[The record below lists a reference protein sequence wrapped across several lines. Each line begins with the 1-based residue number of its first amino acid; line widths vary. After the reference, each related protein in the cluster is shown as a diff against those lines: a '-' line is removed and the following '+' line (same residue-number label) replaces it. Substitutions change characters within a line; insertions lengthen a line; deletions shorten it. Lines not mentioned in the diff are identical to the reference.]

1 MTFAKPV
8 SQLGP
13 DWKPGPDG
21 IPFRRGARVILLD
34 ADDRVLLARGHDAHQ
49 PDRSWWYLVGGGI
62 DAGESAE
69 QAAVREVYEEAGLH
83 IDKSALIGPV
93 FERSATFEFFFQTV
107 RQDEVIFLAR
117 IKNPGPISAAGWTEV
132 ERNFMD
138 ELRWWDLEE
147 LRKIPVTIYPT
158 GLIDLIA
165 GLLPGW
171 DGITRELGADADP
184 AEAAAAA
191 AGDSAAAASSP
202 ANKPADS
209 PGNKD

>member
-1 MTFAKPV
+1 MTFAKAVP
-8 SQLGP
+8 QLGP

-49 PDRSWWYLVGGGI
+49 TDRSWWYLVGGGI
-62 DAGESAE
+62 DEGESAR
-69 QAAVREVYEEAGLH
+69 QAAVREVYEEAGLR
-83 IDKSALIGPV
+83 IEEAALTGPV

-117 IKNPGPISAAGWTEV
+117 IKNPGPISTAGWTEI

-147 LRKIPVTIYPT
+147 LRKVPVTIYPA
-158 GLIDLIA
+158 GLTDLIT

-171 DGITRELGADADP
+171 DGITRELGADAGSADP
-184 AEAAAAA
+184 A
-191 AGDSAAAASSP
+191 DSAAGEGSS
-202 ANKPADS
+202 ANKRGGS
-209 PGNKD
+209 PGNRD